1 MLHPEHTGPRNYF
14 LQSETDCVY
23 HPKARPLTCI
33 GEFDTVEK
41 TSKLFTKIIMLIAG
55 LMTARVIVW
64 FFEQRAH
71 DKEYWLIFAHVIP
84 FLLVIFA
91 GAAAAIFIKN
101 WAFCFFQTYV
111 SQKNSQKDDLS

>member
-1 MLHPEHTGPRNYF
+1 M
-14 LQSETDCVY
+14 
-23 HPKARPLTCI
+23 
-33 GEFDTVEK
+33 EK
-41 TSKLFTKIIMLIAG
+41 TSKFFTKIILLVAA

-84 FLLVIFA
+84 FLLVILV

-101 WAFCFFQTYV
+101 WAFRLFQTYFV
-111 SQKNSQKDDLS
+111 GKGPQKHDLS

>member
-1 MLHPEHTGPRNYF
+1 M

-23 HPKARPLTCI
+23 HLQARPLTCTA
-33 GEFDTVEK
+33 EFDTVEK
-41 TSKLFTKIIMLIAG
+41 TSKLFTKIILLIAA

-84 FLLVIFA
+84 FLLVILV

-101 WAFCFFQTYV
+101 WAFRLFQTYV
-111 SQKNSQKDDLS
+111 SGKKSQTDDLS

>member
-1 MLHPEHTGPRNYF
+1 M
-14 LQSETDCVY
+14 
-23 HPKARPLTCI
+23 
-33 GEFDTVEK
+33 EK
-41 TSKLFTKIIMLIAG
+41 TSKLFTKIILLIAA

-84 FLLVIFA
+84 FLLVILV

-101 WAFCFFQTYV
+101 WAFRLFLTYV
-111 SQKNSQKDDLS
+111 FRKNSQTDDLY